1 MKDINLL
8 TVLASLLMAWLYL
21 VGQTISVPPGT
32 EVRQGGILAR
42 NKGTVRSLGL
52 TAQDMLDLIYAED
65 EIPGFDCVPHP
76 LTGHHTVIDL
86 DIWGDRP
93 GKGQEGIYSRILR
106 MWNLHTRNPRLDIEC
121 WIYSSPEGPKSWF
134 QALLDPRAS
143 SASTMFRRGSYSG
156 LPLGD
161 ACLRLPHANALFF
174 RLGSIG
180 VRAQVFGPPES
191 DGLFVEAL
199 AWGIEYRIRLHPKR
213 LLGMAQKPVT
223 LLVAKKP
230 VAQGRAVSLAGVTVA
245 PISALEA
252 AQVVLETK
260 RTKMEWMV
268 TARRNGQWVKVK
280 AFSWEMET
288 DKGKVKLGR
297 PVFPYKGELIVP
309 LRQVAEALGIS
320 VQQKGQT
327 IALLPK

>member
-1 MKDINLL
+1 LL

-21 VGQTISVPPGT
+21 VGQTISVPPDT

-199 AWGIEYRIRLHPKR
+199 AWGIE
-213 LLGMAQKPVT
+213 
-223 LLVAKKP
+223 
-230 VAQGRAVSLAGVTVA
+230 
-245 PISALEA
+245 
-252 AQVVLETK
+252 K
-260 RTKMEWMV
+260 RTKTEWTV

-288 DKGKVKLGR
+288 DKGKVKLER
-297 PVFPYKGELIVP
+297 PVFPYKGELVVP